1 MPRSNLRDKDVES
14 PLYVYTV
21 LAGRLA
27 WVGTLNLDDSRGE
40 VPMPILADFTYARS
54 YLADP
59 EAYPL
64 DPLNLPL
71 RDQVFRTTSRF
82 HVLGALFDAAPDAWG
97 RNVIRADNAGIMPSE
112 REVFVRGRGL
122 GVGSLLFAARLLED
136 GADLTEILR
145 ARRHAAGLDDIPTL
159 ETALAAIDAGQSP
172 DDAWRDLLAS
182 SWDIGGARPK
192 AIVRDAAGE
201 LWIAKFPRAR
211 DSFDRQRLEW
221 ANLEMARAIGMD
233 VPQAQL
239 VEGEHGAIL
248 MVRRFDRAAT
258 GQGTLRRH
266 YLSAA
271 SLISPSPTFDK
282 RDMDRPQGV
291 ATFSYARVADV
302 IKRISSNPARDL
314 QELYARMVLNVAV
327 HNTDDHLKNTG
338 FLKEEAGPT
347 GRYRL
352 SPLFDVVT
360 QEGSAKHMLHIG
372 PRGRESTFENA
383 VAGAARMNIK
393 PKAAQEIVGRVQDV
407 TSHRHEYYARAGLAD
422 EEMEVI
428 DRCLSAWHDL
438 ERGEE
443 DVEPAPVAR
452 PRG

>member
-1 MPRSNLRDKDVES
+1 VPRSDPRTKSVES
-14 PLYVYTV
+14 PLYVYTDV
-21 LAGRLA
+21 AGRLVWA
-27 WVGTLNLDDSRGE
+27 GTLNLDDSRGE
-40 VPMPILADFTYARS
+40 VPMPILADFSYAPS
-54 YLADP
+54 YLANA

-64 DPLNLPL
+64 DPVNLPL
-71 RDQVFRTTSRF
+71 RDQVYRTTSRF

-122 GVGSLLFAARLLED
+122 GVGGLLFAPQRLED
-136 GADLTEILR
+136 GVDLNELLR
-145 ARRHAAGLDDIPTL
+145 SQLRTAEMGDIPTL
-159 ETALAAIDAGQSP
+159 ETALSAIDDGRP
-172 DDAWRDLLAS
+172 VDDAWRELLAS

-192 AIVRDAAGE
+192 SIVRDAAGE
-201 LWIAKFPRAR
+201 QWIAKFPRAR

-221 ANLEMARAIGMD
+221 ANLEMARDIGMNA
-233 VPQAQL
+233 PAAKL
-239 VEGEHGAIL
+239 VEAKQGAVL
-248 MVRRFDRAAT
+248 LVHRFDRVVT
-258 GQGTLRRH
+258 GQGTLRHH

-271 SLISPSPTFDK
+271 SLISPSPDFDK

-338 FLKEEAGPT
+338 FLKEESGPT

-372 PRGRESTFENA
+372 PHGRESTFENA
-383 VAGAARMNIK
+383 LAGAARMSIK
-393 PKAAQEIVGRVQDV
+393 PKAAAEIMARVQNV
-407 TSHRHEYYARAGLAD
+407 TGRRHEYYARARLAD
-422 EEMEVI
+422 NEMEII
-428 DRCLSAWHDL
+428 DRCLSAWHELERDDDDL
-438 ERGEE
+438 E
-443 DVEPAPVAR
+443 PPPVAR

>member
-1 MPRSNLRDKDVES
+1 MD
-14 PLYVYTV
+14 
-21 LAGRLA
+21 
-27 WVGTLNLDDSRGE
+27 
-40 VPMPILADFTYARS
+40 PI
-54 YLADP
+54 
-59 EAYPL
+59 
-64 DPLNLPL
+64 NLPL
-71 RDQVFRTTSRF
+71 RDEVFRTTSRF

-97 RNVIRADNAGIMPSE
+97 RSVIRADNAGLMPSE

-122 GVGSLLFAARLLED
+122 GVGSLLFAPQMLDEAV
-136 GADLTEILR
+136 DLASLPQASAHVAGFEEIQTVE
-145 ARRHAAGLDDIPTL
+145 AV
-159 ETALAAIDAGQSP
+159 LATIDEGGQV

-192 AIVRDAAGE
+192 TIVRDQAGE

-211 DSFDRQRLEW
+211 DSFDRQRVEW
-221 ANLEMARAIGMD
+221 ANLEMARDIGMD

-239 VEGEHGAIL
+239 IEGRFGAVL
-248 MVRRFDRAAT
+248 LVHRFDRAVE
-258 GQGTLRRH
+258 GQGTSRRH

-271 SLISPSPTFDK
+271 SLISPSPSFDK

-302 IKRISSNPARDL
+302 IKRISSSPARDL
-314 QELYARMVLNVAV
+314 QELYARMVLNVAI

-338 FLKEEAGPT
+338 FLKHEDGRT

-372 PRGRESTFENA
+372 PVGRESSFDNA
-383 VAGAARMNIK
+383 LAGAARMSIK
-393 PKAAQEIVGRVQDV
+393 PKAAQEIIGRVQDV
-407 TSHRHEYYARAGLAD
+407 TSRRHDYYARAGLTD
-422 EEMEVI
+422 REIEVI
-428 DRCLSAWHDL
+428 DRCMSAWHLL
-438 ERGEE
+438 EDFEE
-443 DVEPAPVAR
+443 DPDHVPAAR